1 MKHKKYP
8 KFEDYDFSD
17 CREITGDE
25 LYRINGGGR
34 IQPEQ
39 NENPPEGDSSNNSDS
54 YTVQSGD
61 TLSQIVYD
69 YNQANGTHLTVDEVA
84 ALSGIENPDLIHPGQ
99 SIVFSNPEQG
109 GDSGQPVD
117 PTSQGGQIPQTG
129 ETSSSSIPNV
139 NPSIPYNSN
148 SGAIGTGYEPPKEI
162 MDNPQ
167 AYAYWNAM
175 QDLAAHQGEP
185 DKYKDYNVQGDHTK
199 KQTLS
204 VEKSFFDD
212 LYKGRKLALS
222 PKEQAEMSKL
232 AKRREEGLPA
242 YTIISKDN
250 KAYIKFLDI
259 GSLSDVVKGQ
269 SPYIS
274 VEEKKSRISDIQ
286 KLNNINDK
294 EIFYPG
300 DELLAP
306 NSVVPDITKDLN
318 ELMVKNKDDPFIA
331 NPFYFKR
338 KVQSGGDWDLKT
350 NKNSIFLTKP
360 LQYKNYIF
368 EGEILRYD
376 APGNINYG
384 YTGASTW
391 WGTDGLLFWGAGKAQ
406 IEDNP
411 NSYWTSDDKYD
422 SYCIQKGIDLY
433 KRNK

>member
-34 IQPEQ
+34 IDNT
-39 NENPPEGDSSNNSDS
+39 NEAVAGAE
-54 YTVQSGD
+54 VGD
-61 TLSQIVYD
+61 TLIRNDGTEVTITQGDIDWAKD
-69 YNQANGTHLTVDEVA
+69 YLGGGNGTSQATPEPVNTSPATDPTNSA
-84 ALSGIENPDLIHPGQ
+84 GST
-99 SIVFSNPEQG
+99 STSSNP
-109 GDSGQPVD
+109 S
-117 PTSQGGQIPQTG
+117 S
-129 ETSSSSIPNV
+129 TSSGNSSVASSAESTSTSISNVNSSIPD
-139 NPSIPYNSN
+139 NSN
-148 SGAIGTGYEPPKEI
+148 SGATGTGYEPPKEI
-162 MDNPQ
+162 MNNSQ
-167 AYAYWNAM
+167 AYAYWKAM

-232 AKRREEGLPA
+232 AKRRAEGLPV